1 MSAREKR
8 EKLEMNNLE
17 YVKWRKIWIAV
28 DVVGF
33 TLSILG
39 IASFRLMDNHAMS
52 AAFMICGIIILAI
65 GVVIDHQKVTKV
77 RNQYMV
83 FTGYNKDDNSKAA
96 VAARKA
102 ERERIDKLVAADKA
116 AAAERA
122 AKKAGK

>member
-17 YVKWRKIWIAV
+17 YVKWRRIWIAV

-33 TLSILG
+33 SLSVLG
-39 IASFRLMDNHAMS
+39 IATFRLLDNNTLSVAL
-52 AAFMICGIIILAI
+52 MICGIAFLAV

-83 FTGYNKDDNSKAA
+83 FTGYAKDDNSKEAT
-96 VAARKA
+96 AARKA
-102 ERERIDKLVAADKA
+102 ERERIAKLVEADKA
-116 AAAERA
+116 AAAEYA
-122 AKKAGK
+122 AKKAAK